1 MNDDAVLYTGVVTHH
16 RHAPKVHA
24 LRYRIYSI
32 LLDLDRIDE
41 TARRCRVF
49 SRNRFNLF
57 AFHDRDHGD
66 GSAAPLR
73 QQTVDRVAL
82 AHPDTARDIRRV
94 ALLCMPRVLGY
105 AFNPLSIY
113 YCYDRNDSVIAIVY
127 EVNNTFG
134 QRHTYVIPVDV
145 SHRQEANRI
154 IRQTCDKRFHV
165 SPFLP
170 LSMRYIFRV
179 APPGPRLSVAIDT
192 RLQGRDGQ
200 RTEGKSMLD
209 AAYVAERH
217 ALNDGALLRAFVSHP
232 LLTLKVTLGIHWEA
246 LFIWRKGA
254 TFHRTP
260 GLPAPLSLVAADGTT
275 RDVSD
280 ISP

>member
-1 MNDDAVLYTGVVTHH
+1 MIDDAALYTGVVTHH

-24 LRYRIYSI
+24 LRYRIYSM
-32 LLDLDRIDE
+32 LLDLDRVDE
-41 TARRCRVF
+41 TAQRCRLF

-66 GSAAPLR
+66 GSTTPLLR
-73 QQTVDRVAL
+73 QTIERVAL
-82 AHPDTARDIRRV
+82 AHPDTARGIVRV

-105 AFNPLSIY
+105 AFNPLSVY
-113 YCYDRNDSVIAIVY
+113 YCYDAADAVIAVVY

-134 QRHTYVIPVDV
+134 QRHTYVIPVDAT
-145 SHRQEANRI
+145 HRHNAGQRI
-154 IRQTCDKRFHV
+154 QQTCDKRFHV

-170 LSMRYIFRV
+170 LSMRYVFRLT
-179 APPGPRLSVAIDT
+179 PPDARLSIAIDT
-192 RLQGRDGQ
+192 RLQGRDAQ
-200 RTEGKSMLD
+200 RLEGKSMLD
-209 AAYVAERH
+209 AAYVAQRRPLTD
-217 ALNDGALLRAFVSHP
+217 ATLLHAFVTHP
-232 LLTLKVTLGIHWEA
+232 LLTLKVTLGIYWEA

-260 GLPAPLSLVAADGTT
+260 AVPAPLSLVAADGTT

-280 ISP
+280 ISS

>member
-1 MNDDAVLYTGVVTHH
+1 MTYDAALYTGVVTHH

-24 LRYRIYSI
+24 LRYRIYSM
-32 LLDLDRIDE
+32 LLDLDRADE
-41 TARRCRVF
+41 VARRCRLF

-66 GSAAPLR
+66 GSTTPLR
-73 QQTVDRVAL
+73 RQTVERVAL
-82 AHPDTARDIRRV
+82 AHPGTAHRITRV

-105 AFNPLSIY
+105 AFNPLSVY
-113 YCYDRNDSVIAIVY
+113 YCYDLDETVIAIVY

-134 QRHTYVIPVDV
+134 QRHTYVIPVDA
-145 SHRQEANRI
+145 SHCQGAGQT

-170 LSMRYIFRV
+170 LSMRYVFRLT
-179 APPGPRLSVAIDT
+179 PPDTHVSIAIDT
-192 RLQGRDGQ
+192 RLQGRDTQ
-200 RTEGKSMLD
+200 RPEGKSMLD
-209 AAYVAERH
+209 AAYVARRRRFTD
-217 ALNDGALLRAFVSHP
+217 ATLLRAFFTHP
-232 LLTLKVTLGIHWEA
+232 LLTLKVTLGIYWEA

-254 TFHRTP
+254 SFHRTP
-260 GLPAPLSLVAADGTT
+260 SLPAPLSLVAADGTT

-280 ISP
+280 ISS